1 MPSSGVTDLSQLEQ
15 CLFSYRVMIIF
26 IGSLRYYKI
35 AIYYYYY
42 LSVPI
47 IYYFMS
53 ARD

>member
-1 MPSSGVTDLSQLEQ
+1 MFSSGVRDLSRLER
-15 CLFSYRVMIIF
+15 CLFSYRVMIVF

-42 LSVPI
+42 HSVAI

-53 ARD
+53 VRD